1 MIEILIG
8 DFHSFAF
15 TFLSS
20 LVLPFA
26 SCTLS
31 VGHSIE
37 RLCDIAA
44 TDPLR
49 YPPPDGPLADRG
61 SMVRAA
67 RSLLSSVTRVLLLAD
82 IVVVKQLLLAKDR
95 VARTLGRLESVA
107 NFTEFVRA
115 FSVFGTEMVELATVT
130 GERQNDLKEE
140 RRRAQMAAAR
150 QVLERSTILLLTSSK
165 TCLRHPDSMDARE
178 NRDTV
183 FCQMRRAM
191 DLIHYV
197 VKDGVLES
205 CHSAN
210 ISTSC
215 LSGIGGLRKAS
226 YGLDNRH
233 SSRDLQPNNEWD
245 SGRATVYTCL
255 RHFIRMVEAI
265 RPRNPSQRGGDYDK
279 ETDTNCGG
287 ATQQNTNHSSSE
299 YLPNRFGYS
308 HLF

>member
-1 MIEILIG
+1 
-8 DFHSFAF
+8 
-15 TFLSS
+15 
-20 LVLPFA
+20 
-26 SCTLS
+26 
-31 VGHSIE
+31 
-37 RLCDIAA
+37 
-44 TDPLR
+44 
-49 YPPPDGPLADRG
+49 
-61 SMVRAA
+61 MVRAA

-95 VARTLGRLESVA
+95 VARTLSRLESVA

-215 LSGIGGLRKAS
+215 LNGIGGLRKAS
-226 YGLDNRH
+226 YAGLDNRH
-233 SSRDLQPNNEWD
+233 SSRDLQPSNDWD
-245 SGRATVYTCL
+245 AGRATVYTCL

-265 RPRNPSQRGGDYDK
+265 RPRNPSSLDGGDYDK
-279 ETDTNCGG
+279 ETDPGCG
-287 ATQQNTNHSSSE
+287 TQIQNTNNHSSSKAQGVWVE
-299 YLPNRFGYS
+299 WCCSVLISFHCRYCHFLKQRVNQQWTISGSHQERIPGGVGYIEWGIE
-308 HLF
+308 

>member
-1 MIEILIG
+1 
-8 DFHSFAF
+8 
-15 TFLSS
+15 
-20 LVLPFA
+20 
-26 SCTLS
+26 
-31 VGHSIE
+31 
-37 RLCDIAA
+37 
-44 TDPLR
+44 
-49 YPPPDGPLADRG
+49 
-61 SMVRAA
+61 MVRAA

-95 VARTLGRLESVA
+95 VTRTLSRLESVA

-215 LSGIGGLRKAS
+215 LNGIGGLRKAS
-226 YGLDNRH
+226 YAGLDKRH
-233 SSRDLQPNNEWD
+233 SSRDMQSSNDWD

-255 RHFIRMVEAI
+255 RHYIRIVESI
-265 RPRNPSQRGGDYDK
+265 RPRNPSQRGADSGDFEK
-279 ETDTNCGG
+279 ETETNEIL
-287 ATQQNTNHSSSE
+287 NTNNHSCSKYDILQDGITILNTISILQTKL
-299 YLPNRFGYS
+299 LP
-308 HLF
+308 

>member
-1 MIEILIG
+1 M
-8 DFHSFAF
+8 
-15 TFLSS
+15 
-20 LVLPFA
+20 
-26 SCTLS
+26 
-31 VGHSIE
+31 
-37 RLCDIAA
+37 
-44 TDPLR
+44 
-49 YPPPDGPLADRG
+49 
-61 SMVRAA
+61 RAA

-233 SSRDLQPNNEWD
+233 SSRDLQPTNNDWD
-245 SGRATVYTCL
+245 PGRATVYTCL
-255 RHFIRMVEAI
+255 RQYIRMVEAV
-265 RPRNPSQRGGDYDK
+265 RPRNTNPRASDYDK
-279 ETDTNCGG
+279 ETEHS
-287 ATQQNTNHSSSE
+287 QNTNHSSSQWMIPIPCKKC
-299 YLPNRFGYS
+299 Y
-308 HLF
+308 

>member
-1 MIEILIG
+1 
-8 DFHSFAF
+8 
-15 TFLSS
+15 
-20 LVLPFA
+20 
-26 SCTLS
+26 
-31 VGHSIE
+31 
-37 RLCDIAA
+37 
-44 TDPLR
+44 
-49 YPPPDGPLADRG
+49 
-61 SMVRAA
+61 MVRAA

-82 IVVVKQLLLAKDR
+82 IVVVKQLLLARDR

-165 TCLRHPDSMDARE
+165 ACLRHPDSMDARE

-205 CHSAN
+205 CHSVN

-215 LSGIGGLRKAS
+215 LNGIGGLRKAS
-226 YGLDNRH
+226 YSGLDNRH
-233 SSRDLQPNNEWD
+233 SSSRDWQPSNDWD
-245 SGRATVYTCL
+245 SARATVYTCL
-255 RHFIRMVEAI
+255 RHYIRMVEAI
-265 RPRNPSQRGGDYDK
+265 RPRRDYEK
-279 ETDTNCGG
+279 ETEDP
-287 ATQQNTNHSSSE
+287 QNTNNHSAGKRD
-299 YLPNRFGYS
+299 L
-308 HLF
+308 